1 MTTEPTSTA
10 VMATRKTIPPLARGD
25 SKPVDANKPFIIR
38 DLPAEIR
45 NQIINYLVEYPT
57 PMRIRCNG
65 SGSRRRRIDE
75 SGGRLNWKPHLP
87 VNLFASCRTL
97 YRDAGSTFYSNNTF
111 IIDSD
116 YCSYDCHR
124 YSSTIKLP
132 GAFFTRIGT
141 QAHWLRKVVLDLC
154 VLESSELYRSL
165 AYPDQVKDGAPG
177 RFEITPLLRAVW
189 SLDLNVDVSL
199 VNTRGHSPVQGF
211 ADLNFNAPSMSAIL
225 KSILGGQLELRKYGR
240 LLYAVNIYGD
250 ASGGEI
256 NWGTTNVCC
265 DLPGLMMRSSLPDIF
280 PDPHHVSSFIAE
292 DDGARLRVRKQEKAL
307 TLLDLPQPI
316 LRDIISRVVRPTEG
330 FVIDLNKDTKFN
342 CGIIHVNKD
351 IYHAWR
357 KAFLFGHDT
366 YKHSRHSIFE
376 LVLTTNCVQTDFDG
390 FKNLRRFLRKTFD
403 PSRYPGDSSH
413 PRTLM
418 NSPFERTTLKYKLKF
433 EVQDP
438 IALNDVR
445 INILP
450 FVMETA
456 MSGRWKG
463 NELTIQVRSTDCN
476 GPSTMIASHTLKL
489 QELRINILTALMKSF
504 YLEEEERSVVPN
516 CWINGFGQ
524 VVQVEDAH
532 DDAGE
537 AWEFASH
544 LVENDIEIDH
554 GRWETRNCF
563 DVLELHPLD
572 RHYRNGEIHPGCS
585 ISGKQFFPFQR
596 NVKEI
601 MRYLLHNIDNH
612 GVFDS

>member
-1 MTTEPTSTA
+1 
-10 VMATRKTIPPLARGD
+10 
-25 SKPVDANKPFIIR
+25 
-38 DLPAEIR
+38 
-45 NQIINYLVEYPT
+45 
-57 PMRIRCNG
+57 
-65 SGSRRRRIDE
+65 
-75 SGGRLNWKPHLP
+75 
-87 VNLFASCRTL
+87 
-97 YRDAGSTFYSNNTF
+97 
-111 IIDSD
+111 
-116 YCSYDCHR
+116 
-124 YSSTIKLP
+124 
-132 GAFFTRIGT
+132 
-141 QAHWLRKVVLDLC
+141 
-154 VLESSELYRSL
+154 
-165 AYPDQVKDGAPG
+165 
-177 RFEITPLLRAVW
+177 
-189 SLDLNVDVSL
+189 
-199 VNTRGHSPVQGF
+199 
-211 ADLNFNAPSMSAIL
+211 
-225 KSILGGQLELRKYGR
+225 
-240 LLYAVNIYGD
+240 
-250 ASGGEI
+250 
-256 NWGTTNVCC
+256 
-265 DLPGLMMRSSLPDIF
+265 
-280 PDPHHVSSFIAE
+280 
-292 DDGARLRVRKQEKAL
+292 VRKREKAL
-307 TLLDLPQPI
+307 TLFDLPQPI
-316 LRDIISRVVRPTEG
+316 LEDIISRVVRPTEG

-357 KAFLFGHDT
+357 DSFLFGH
-366 YKHSRHSIFE
+366 SSFE
-376 LVLTTNCVQTDFDG
+376 LVLTTNCVHTDFGG
-390 FKNLRRFLRKTFD
+390 FEKLRRVLRKTFD
-403 PSRYPGDSSH
+403 TSRYPGDSSH

-438 IALNDVR
+438 ISLNDVR

-450 FVMETA
+450 FIMETA

-476 GPSTMIASHTLKL
+476 EPSTMTASHTLKL

-524 VVQVEDAH
+524 VVQVEDVH

>member
-1 MTTEPTSTA
+1 
-10 VMATRKTIPPLARGD
+10 MATQKTIPSLARSD
-25 SKPVDANKPFIIR
+25 SKPIDANKPFIIR

-45 NQIINYLVEYPT
+45 NQIISYFVKYPT

-65 SGSRRRRIDE
+65 SGFRRRCVDE
-75 SGGRLNWKPHLP
+75 FSGPLHGKLQLP

-97 YRDAGSTFYSNNTF
+97 YRDAGSAFYSNHTF
-111 IIDSD
+111 IIDSE
-116 YCSYDCHR
+116 YCPYNCFR
-124 YSSTIKLP
+124 CSTTITLP

-141 QAHWLRKVVLDLC
+141 QAHWLRKLVLDLHR
-154 VLESSELYRSL
+154 LTSSKLYRSL
-165 AYPDQVKDGAPG
+165 AHPEEAKDGAPV
-177 RFEITPLLRAVW
+177 RFEITPLLHAIW

-199 VNTRGHSPVQGF
+199 VKTTNHPRSLGSATLKF
-211 ADLNFNAPSMSAIL
+211 DAPSMSTIL
-225 KSILGGQLELRKYGR
+225 NSILGGQLELRKYGR
-240 LLYAVNIYGD
+240 LLYAVTIYGD

-256 NWGTTNVCC
+256 SWGTTNVCC
-265 DLPGLMMRSSLPDIF
+265 DPPDLMMRSSLPDIF

-292 DDGARLRVRKQEKAL
+292 DNGARLRLRKQDKAP

-342 CGIIHVNKD
+342 CAIIHVNKD

-376 LVLTTNCVQTDFDG
+376 LVLTTNCVQTDFEG

-418 NSPFERTTLKYKLKF
+418 NSPFERTTLKYTLKF

-438 IALNDVR
+438 ISLNDVR

-476 GPSTMIASHTLKL
+476 GPSIMTASHTLKL

-504 YLEEEERSVVPN
+504 YLEEERSVVPN

-532 DDAGE
+532 NDAGE

-572 RHYRNGEIHPGCS
+572 RHYRHGDIHPGCS

-596 NVKEI
+596 NAKEI